1 MMTSFWLIALCMLL
15 VACIFVL
22 IPLMSYQSKVSKSG
36 QTSNW
41 FHAREKELEKEF
53 NLGKYTEQ
61 EYQDALT
68 ELKLTTKDEL
78 TTQASATSSEELTE
92 DPAKPLVSKPYLLA
106 AALSLVV
113 VVSGFYASK
122 GLYNQVD
129 DWQQTLLKMPDLSK
143 KVIQNL
149 DSQVSEAELKEFA
162 LGLRTKLSSKEDYIG
177 WMLLG
182 RVLMSLQ
189 DVDGALSA
197 FEKSYNMERNNVS
210 NTVSFAQALQM
221 KGEEFEI
228 KRSLS
233 LLQEAMV
240 LKPNNELA
248 VILFGEGNFML
259 ERYDVAKQG
268 FDFALQILEKN
279 DPRISAIEQRLQ
291 FIDKQLTPLNNAGIK
306 VTVDADSDLKAKLS
320 QFSYLFV
327 FAKTEQMPMP
337 IAVKKLAISDLPVT
351 LTLSDN
357 DMMIPGQKLSDYKT
371 VTVSARLSVD
381 SNAPFEQGD
390 WQGSLVDVITS
401 DLESMNTVII
411 NEEYK

>member
-1 MMTSFWLIALCMLL
+1 MLL
-15 VACIFVL
+15 IACIFVL
-22 IPLMSYQSKVSKSG
+22 VPVMSYQSKVSNSG

-41 FHAREKELEKEF
+41 FHAREKELEKEY

-68 ELKLTTKDEL
+68 ELKLTAKDEL
-78 TTQASATSSEELTE
+78 TTQATSISSNENSSEST
-92 DPAKPLVSKPYLLA
+92 VYKPYLLA
-106 AALSLVV
+106 AGLSLIIVV
-113 VVSGFYASK
+113 GGFYANK
-122 GLYNQVD
+122 GLYSQVG
-129 DWQQTLLKMPDLSK
+129 DWQQTLLKMPELSK

-162 LGLRTKLSSKEDYIG
+162 LGLRTKLSTKEDYIG

-197 FEKSYNMERNNVS
+197 FEKSYNMERSNVS

-221 KGEEFEI
+221 KGDEFEL
-228 KRSLS
+228 KKSLN

-240 LKPNNELA
+240 LKPDNELA
-248 VILFGEGNFML
+248 VILFGEANLML
-259 ERYDVAKQG
+259 ERFDVAKQG
-268 FDFALQILEKN
+268 FEFALQILEKN
-279 DPRISAIEQRLQ
+279 DPRLGAIEDRLL
-291 FIDKQLTPLNNAGIK
+291 FINKKLTPIDGAEIQIS
-306 VTVDADSDLKAKLS
+306 VDVSSELKANLS

-327 FAKTEQMPMP
+327 FAKTDQMPMP
-337 IAVKKLAISDLPVT
+337 IAVKKLPIADLPIIV
-351 LTLSDN
+351 TLSDE

-371 VTVSARLSVD
+371 VGVFARLSVD
-381 SNAPFEQGD
+381 DNAPFEQGD
-390 WQGSLVDVITS
+390 WQGNQLNVSTS
-401 DLESMNTVII
+401 DSEFMNTVII

>member
-15 VACIFVL
+15 IACVFVL
-22 IPLMSYQSKVSKSG
+22 IPIMSYQSKVTTSG

-41 FHAREKELEKEF
+41 FHAREQELAQEYAV
-53 NLGKYTEQ
+53 GKYTDQ

-78 TTQASATSSEELTE
+78 TTQASTISSNKNASESTQY
-92 DPAKPLVSKPYLLA
+92 KPYLFA
-106 AALSLVV
+106 AGLSLLIVV
-113 VVSGFYASK
+113 GGFYANK
-122 GLYNQVD
+122 GLYSQVD
-129 DWQQTLLKMPDLSK
+129 NWQQTLLKMPELSK

-162 LGLRTKLSSKEDYIG
+162 LGLRTKLSTKEDYIG

-197 FEKSYNMERNNVS
+197 FEKSYNMERSNVS

-221 KGEEFEI
+221 KGEEFEL
-228 KRSLS
+228 KRSLN

-248 VILFGEGNFML
+248 VILFGEGNLML
-259 ERYDVAKQG
+259 ERYDLAKQS
-268 FDFALQILEKN
+268 FEFALQTLEN
-279 DPRISAIEQRLQ
+279 SDPRRGAIEERLM
-291 FIDKQLTPLNNAGIK
+291 FIDKQLTPVGGANIQIS
-306 VTVDADSDLKAKLS
+306 VDVSAELKASLS

-327 FAKTEQMPMP
+327 FAKTDQMPMP
-337 IAVKKLAISDLPVT
+337 IAVKKLPIADMPIIVN
-351 LTLSDN
+351 LSDK
-357 DMMIPGQKLSDYKT
+357 DMMIPGQKLSDYE
-371 VTVSARLSVD
+371 TVSVFARLSVD

-390 WQGSLVDVITS
+390 WQGSQLNVSTS
-401 DLESMNTVII
+401 GSESMNTVII